1 LFSFILVV
9 GLADMSNVWYI
20 LNTIQHIMLMLTRR
34 LYKLPTAISLPTY
47 INMLLINFNILSNLK
62 WSYTFIT
69 CHPLLDLLVHCSGK
83 TVLNLEIDF
92 NTAND

>member
-1 LFSFILVV
+1 
-9 GLADMSNVWYI
+9 MSNVWYI

-62 WSYTFIT
+62 
-69 CHPLLDLLVHCSGK
+69 
-83 TVLNLEIDF
+83 
-92 NTAND
+92 